1 VLQRGVRGDE
11 RVQGHG
17 IGLSIVQDL
26 IKDYRGELLVA
37 RSSELGGARFE
48 VRLPAGP

>member
-1 VLQRGVRGDE
+1 VRGDE

-26 IKDYRGELLVA
+26 IKAYRGQLQVS

-48 VRLPAGP
+48 VTLPPGI